1 MSESDDWKQRLK
13 DEYAEISERSYRL
26 DHFIYSAC
34 SSDDE
39 AVRSQLGLLEAQL
52 RIMDAYL
59 IILGERARC
68 AGIQL

>member
-1 MSESDDWKQRLK
+1 MGESDDFEQRLR
-13 DEYAEISERSYRL
+13 DEYAEISERRYRL
-26 DHFIYSAC
+26 DHFIHSAC

-59 IILGERARC
+59 IILGERARF